1 MSCEGKALPVLRKAW
16 TFRQKMP
23 GKESGEEKTSAVEE
37 GCGRRRGT
45 ANAVD
50 ADEHELDERGTVF
63 NVQPG
68 GNSSSG
74 IVNLVVGGVELANV
88 TVDSGIVTNIV
99 SATTWK
105 ALKAK
110 EVSIRAEK
118 KTTRKLYA
126 YGSDTP
132 LRTSGTFTL
141 DICSPVNGKSAR
153 RTSLWWKEMAGLS
166 WEKRTQ
172 RCSTCCVLALHQRTQ
187 SRMWTFDTDTH
198 SSLPVLGS

>member
-1 MSCEGKALPVLRKAW
+1 MTTHVTWVTTHVKALPVLR
-16 TFRQKMP
+16 RQKMP
-23 GKESGEEKTSAVEE
+23 GKESGEEQTSAVEK
-37 GCGRRRGT
+37 GRGRRRGT

-50 ADEHELDERGTVF
+50 ADERVLDERDTVF

-99 SATTWK
+99 SATTLK

-110 EVSIRAEK
+110 QISVRAEN

-141 DICSPVNGKSAR
+141 DICSLVNGMILN
-153 RTSLWWKEMAGLS
+153 TTLL
-166 WEKRTQ
+166 
-172 RCSTCCVLALHQRTQ
+172 
-187 SRMWTFDTDTH
+187 
-198 SSLPVLGS
+198 